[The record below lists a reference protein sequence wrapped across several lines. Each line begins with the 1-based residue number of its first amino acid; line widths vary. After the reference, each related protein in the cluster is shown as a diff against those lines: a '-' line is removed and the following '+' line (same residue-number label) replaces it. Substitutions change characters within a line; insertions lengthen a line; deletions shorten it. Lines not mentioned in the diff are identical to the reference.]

1 MRISDWSS
9 DVCSSDLVSPGV
21 RELTTRPDT
30 PGDTVRLTIDAGLQ
44 AYAARRLG
52 TQSGSVVVM
61 DCLTGDV
68 LTLASMPSFDPNS
81 FSDGISHLEWNM
93 LAEDDHV
100 PLRNKTLQGLYP
112 PGSTVKP
119 MVALSFLEAGLDP
132 EAS

>member
-1 MRISDWSS
+1 MIRRPPRSTRTDTLFPYTTLFRSK
-9 DVCSSDLVSPGV
+9 PGAKRVEVTARGKVV

-81 FSDGISHLEWNM
+81 FSDGISHLEIGR
-93 LAEDDHV
+93 AHV
-100 PLRNKTLQGLYP
+100 
-112 PGSTVKP
+112 
-119 MVALSFLEAGLDP
+119 
-132 EAS
+132 

>member
-68 LTLASMPSFDPNS
+68 LTLASMPSFDPNR
-81 FSDGISHLEWNM
+81 FSDGISHLAWHM
-93 LAEDDHV
+93 LAEADQF
-100 PLRNKTLQGLYP
+100 PRPQTTPPATYP
-112 PGSTVKP
+112 PDSPVTTMAMP
-119 MVALSFLEAGLDP
+119 YL
-132 EAS
+132 

>member
-1 MRISDWSS
+1 
-9 DVCSSDLVSPGV
+9 
-21 RELTTRPDT
+21 
-30 PGDTVRLTIDAGLQ
+30 
-44 AYAARRLG
+44 
-52 TQSGSVVVM
+52 M

-100 PLRNKTLQGLYP
+100 PLRNKTLQGLYT

-132 EAS
+132 EASTLCSGAIRVGNRLFHCWKRGGHGPVNIAKGIYHSTDGHSDRRAVGGDIAIMN